1 MKTTL
6 LIDCETIAILDI
18 HCSMSQPYDTQVGW
32 QMLVRDPGDLATDA
46 ADKGYDCEELRTSL
60 RAENITPLIPQ

>member
-1 MKTTL
+1 
-6 LIDCETIAILDI
+6 
-18 HCSMSQPYDTQVGW
+18 MSQPYDTQVGW